1 MSDLL
6 ARLSSALADR
16 YRVEREIGAGGMATV
31 YLAEDLKHH
40 RRVAVK
46 VLNPELA
53 ASIGAERFLR
63 EIETTANL
71 RHPHILPL
79 YDSGD
84 AGGFLF
90 YVMPLVEGESL
101 RARLT
106 RERQLPIDD
115 ALRIA
120 REVADALSYA
130 HARGVIHRDIKP
142 ENILLESGHAV
153 VADFG
158 IARAIRAAGA
168 DSLTMTGMSIGTP
181 IYMSPEQATG
191 DPDLDGRSDLYSLAC
206 VLFEM
211 LAGQPPFTGPTAE
224 AITRQHLV
232 ADPPPVTNLRP
243 AVPAAVMSTLPRALA
258 KNPADRFN
266 PVAQFAEAIQ
276 PSVIATTS
284 APTPI
289 RAPSGSPRRRV
300 AAVLALAAVAVIVVM
315 LALWRRSLTSAPA
328 ASGAGPANFIA
339 VLPFVNT
346 GGDAKDEYFSDGMT
360 DELTHALAKLP
371 ELRLAG
377 RSSSFAFKGKS
388 VPVPEIGKALG
399 VGAIIE
405 GSVRRSGDRLRVT
418 VQLSSTKDGRMLW
431 SDSFERA
438 GADVFAVQD
447 AFTTAIVQAL
457 TPLLGKAPTATAAA
471 TGVDTRGTKDP
482 VAYDLY
488 LRGRYY
494 WAARGA
500 GPLDTALAFFEQ
512 AVKLDPSFARGWAG
526 LALTH
531 VIRPNYN
538 SDVDAL
544 SSFDASEAAARKALA
559 LDTTLADA
567 HASIGLVRLRRLD
580 LPAAAAE
587 FEAAR
592 RIEPQNANAHHWS
605 GIFYGVVGDT
615 LHEDQEMEKALS
627 LDPLSATTVNSR
639 GMLKYDRRRFGEA
652 SAMFSRVGELSTASR
667 TVSRPVAGVWQGK
680 ADSVAT
686 VLRQNPLSKVRGG
699 RGVRVF
705 AYAAAGLWEQ
715 ARQLRDTIDHSPG
728 PGILVADRGL
738 AAVAFGEYPRAAEL
752 LATSIERE
760 GALGNIFFS
769 LCDPILDAVRDQPA
783 FIAFAR
789 RHGLPTCPYRSPWPI
804 KPPPPGMK

>member
-1 MSDLL
+1 MKGEPL
-6 ARLSSALADR
+6 ASLQSALTDR
-16 YRVEREIGAGGMATV
+16 YRIERELGAGGMATV
-31 YLAEDLKHH
+31 YLAEDVKHR

-46 VLNPELA
+46 VLKPELA

-90 YVMPLVEGESL
+90 YVMPLVEGETL

-158 IARAIRAAGA
+158 IARAVRAAGG
-168 DSLTMTGMSIGTP
+168 DSLTLTGMSIGTP
-181 IYMSPEQATG
+181 MYMSPEQATG

-243 AVPAAVMSTLPRALA
+243 AVPAAVMSTLQRALA

-276 PSVIATTS
+276 PAVIATAA
-284 APTPI
+284 APTPA
-289 RAPSGSPRRRV
+289 RAPSGSPRRRLTGVLTLAVIAVVV
-300 AAVLALAAVAVIVVM
+300 AA
-315 LALWRRSLTSAPA
+315 ALWRRSVTSAPP
-328 ASGAGPANFIA
+328 ASDAGSANFIA

-360 DELTHALAKLP
+360 DELTHALSKLP

-388 VPVPEIGKALG
+388 VPAPEIGKALG

-405 GSVRRSGDRLRVT
+405 GAIRRSGDRLRVT
-418 VQLSSTKDGRMLW
+418 VQLVNTSDGRMLW
-431 SDSFERA
+431 SDSYERA
-438 GADVFAVQD
+438 GTDVFAVQD
-447 AFTTAIVQAL
+447 AFTAAIVQAL
-457 TPLLGKAPTATAAA
+457 TPLLGKAPTTTTTAI
-471 TGVDTRGTKDP
+471 DTRGTKDP
-482 VAYDLY
+482 AAYDLY

-494 WAARGA
+494 WAQRGA

-512 AVKLDPSFARGWAG
+512 AVKRDPSFARGWAG

-538 SDVDAL
+538 NEVDAP
-544 SSFDASEAAARKALA
+544 SSFDAGEAAARKALA
-559 LDTTLADA
+559 LDSTLADA
-567 HASIGLVRLRRLD
+567 HAAIGMSRMRLLD
-580 LPAAAAE
+580 LRAAAPE

-592 RIEPQNANAHHWS
+592 RIEPQNATAHHWS
-605 GIFYGVVGDT
+605 GIFYGVMGDT
-615 LHEDQEMEKALS
+615 LREDEEMGMALS

-639 GMLKYDRRRFGEA
+639 ATLLFDRRKFGEA
-652 SAMFSRVGELSTASR
+652 SELFRRVAELSPAFR
-667 TVSRPVAGVWQGK
+667 TISRPIVGIWAGK
-680 ADSVAT
+680 ADSIAT
-686 VLRQNPLSKVRGG
+686 ALGGAAQTRTRGN
-699 RGVRVF
+699 RGTRVF
-705 AYAAAGLWEQ
+705 AYAAAGRWE
-715 ARQLRDTIDHSPG
+715 AAWRLRDSIEHSRA
-728 PGILVADRGL
+728 PGILVVDRGL
-738 AAVAFGEYPRAAEL
+738 AAIAFGEYARAAEFM
-752 LATSIERE
+752 ATSLERE
-760 GALGNIFFS
+760 GTLSNVFFT
-769 LCDPILDAVRDQPA
+769 LCDPILEPLRDQPA
-783 FIAFAR
+783 FTAMVR

-804 KPPPPGMK
+804 KAPPPAAK

>member
-1 MSDLL
+1 MSETL
-6 ARLSSALADR
+6 ARLLSALADR
-16 YRVEREIGAGGMATV
+16 YRVERELGAGGMATV
-31 YLAEDLKHH
+31 YLAEDLKHR

-46 VLNPELA
+46 VLKPELA

-84 AGGFLF
+84 ADGFLF
-90 YVMPLVEGESL
+90 YVMPLVEGETL

-158 IARAIRAAGA
+158 IARAVRAAGG
-168 DSLTMTGMSIGTP
+168 DSLTLTGMSIGTP
-181 IYMSPEQATG
+181 MYMSPEQATG

-243 AVPAAVMSTLPRALA
+243 AVPAAVMSTLQRALA

-276 PSVIATTS
+276 PSAIATAV
-284 APTPI
+284 APAPA
-289 RAPSGSPRRRV
+289 RATSGSLRRRTAIAV
-300 AAVLALAAVAVIVVM
+300 TLGVLALVVIAGAV
-315 LALWRRSLTSAPA
+315 WRRSIVSAPA
-328 ASGAGPANFIA
+328 ATGAGSANFIA

-360 DELTHALAKLP
+360 DELTHALSKLP

-388 VPVPEIGKALG
+388 VPAPEIGKALG

-405 GSVRRSGDRLRVT
+405 GAVRRSGDRLRVT
-418 VQLSSTKDGRMLW
+418 VQLTSTSDGRMLW
-431 SDSFERA
+431 SDSYERA
-438 GADVFAVQD
+438 GTDVFAVQD
-447 AFTTAIVQAL
+447 AFTAAIVQAL
-457 TPLLGKAPTATAAA
+457 TPLLGKTPTTTAAA

-482 VAYDLY
+482 DAYDLY

-494 WAARGA
+494 WAQRGA

-512 AVKLDPSFARGWAG
+512 AVKRDPSFARGWAG
-526 LALTH
+526 IALTQ

-538 SDVDAL
+538 NGVEAL
-544 SSFDASEAAARKALA
+544 SSFDASEAAARKALT

-567 HASIGLVRLRRLD
+567 HASIGMVRMRRLD
-580 LPAAAAE
+580 LRGAASE
-587 FEAAR
+587 LEAAR

-605 GIFYGVVGDT
+605 GIFYGVMGDT
-615 LHEDQEMEKALS
+615 LHEDEEMRIALS

-639 GMLKYDRRRFGEA
+639 ATMLFARRRFTEA
-652 SAMFSRVGELSTASR
+652 NNLFRQVAQLSSAFRNI
-667 TVSRPVAGVWQGK
+667 SRPIAGVWIGK

-686 VLRQNPLSKVRGG
+686 FRRQGAQGIARGG
-699 RGVRVF
+699 WGLRVF
-705 AYAAAGLWEQ
+705 VYAAAGWWED
-715 ARQLRDTIDHSPG
+715 ARRLRDTIEHSRAPG
-728 PGILVADRGL
+728 VLLVDRGL
-738 AAVAFGEYPRAAEL
+738 AAIAFGEYARAAEL
-752 LATSIERE
+752 VATSMERE
-760 GALGNIFFS
+760 GALANVFFS
-769 LCDPILDAVRDQPA
+769 QCDPVLDPLRDQPA
-783 FIAFAR
+783 FTSLLR
-789 RHGLPTCPYRSPWPI
+789 RHHLPACPYRSPWPI
-804 KPPPPGMK
+804 KAPPPGVK